1 MNVEIKKIIFRKNLQ
16 SRINLL
22 LDKNNKKKET
32 KKDINLIL
40 NNKNSKYSN
49 ALLNKK
55 INSEMMLLKSKFD
68 YYLDKLR
75 NNKIFRRDYSL
86 INIKKNPKNINT
98 ESFYKYKFNNL
109 NNNIKN
115 KILPD
120 IFNYQRA
127 SEEFGNKF
135 KIIKKNMSFS
145 PTNYNI
151 NNISFNNSMI
161 NKYTIKNENDIIN
174 KHYHLLDLKKRIK
187 IYFKN

>member
-98 ESFYKYKFNNL
+98 ESFYKYKF
-109 NNNIKN
+109 II
-115 KILPD
+115 ILL
-120 IFNYQRA
+120 
-127 SEEFGNKF
+127 FGVF
-135 KIIKKNMSFS
+135 II
-145 PTNYNI
+145 
-151 NNISFNNSMI
+151 
-161 NKYTIKNENDIIN
+161 
-174 KHYHLLDLKKRIK
+174 
-187 IYFKN
+187 